1 LELNGHLTK
10 PTTRLGRYNLLL
22 KEILKRTPR
31 DNSDIEVIPQ
41 VMEIITRYLVKVNVE
56 TGKCENMF
64 NLHQFGLNFSFKNTS
79 DYVVIYDKN
88 QRKH

>member
-1 LELNGHLTK
+1 LELNGYLTK

-22 KEILKRTPR
+22 KEILKRTPH

-64 NLHQFGLNFSFKNTS
+64 NLHQFGLNFSFKNAS